1 MRKNYETSKLYYGFP
16 VILLGY
22 KDANFKYNFTTNSS
36 SYTLGDMMV
45 IGLHCRSNAA
55 KQIMNFKEFT
65 VNIPSENLMDEIEIG
80 GFFHKVDKIQ
90 LSKLDYEIGEFI
102 DAPIFTACPV
112 SMECKVENVV
122 MYGETANIIASIKKR
137 VVNPILIEDGKL
149 NSDKKEEMSE
159 EEKKK
164 QLPKWIKREDLGDF
178 LTVINKKFVNDY
190 LMDGDIAY
198 TGDGIMM
205 NSEEMN
211 GKLRSELKEQ

>member
-90 LSKLDYEIGEFI
+90 LSKMDYEIGEFI

-137 VVNPILIEDGKL
+137 VVNPTLIEDGKL
-149 NSDKKEEMSE
+149 NSDKLNSVLFFGDDN
-159 EEKKK
+159 EKIYRYLRNLSDKAGK
-164 QLPKWIKREDLGDF
+164 FYK
-178 LTVINKKFVNDY
+178 NKF
-190 LMDGDIAY
+190 
-198 TGDGIMM
+198 
-205 NSEEMN
+205 E
-211 GKLRSELKEQ
+211 

>member
-1 MRKNYETSKLYYGFP
+1 
-16 VILLGY
+16 
-22 KDANFKYNFTTNSS
+22 
-36 SYTLGDMMV
+36 MV

-149 NSDKKEEMSE
+149 NSDKLNSVLFFGDDN
-159 EEKKK
+159 EKIYRYFRNLSDKAGK
-164 QLPKWIKREDLGDF
+164 VYK
-178 LTVINKKFVNDY
+178 NKF
-190 LMDGDIAY
+190 
-198 TGDGIMM
+198 
-205 NSEEMN
+205 E
-211 GKLRSELKEQ
+211 

>member
-149 NSDKKEEMSE
+149 NSDKLNSVLFFGDDN
-159 EEKKK
+159 EKIYRYLRNLSDKAGK
-164 QLPKWIKREDLGDF
+164 FYKRQFE
-178 LTVINKKFVNDY
+178 
-190 LMDGDIAY
+190 
-198 TGDGIMM
+198 
-205 NSEEMN
+205 
-211 GKLRSELKEQ
+211 

>member
-65 VNIPSENLMDEIEIG
+65 V
-80 GFFHKVDKIQ
+80 
-90 LSKLDYEIGEFI
+90 
-102 DAPIFTACPV
+102 T
-112 SMECKVENVV
+112 MECKVENVV

-149 NSDKKEEMSE
+149 NSDKLNSVLFFGDDN
-159 EEKKK
+159 EKIYRYLRNLSDKAGK
-164 QLPKWIKREDLGDF
+164 FYK
-178 LTVINKKFVNDY
+178 NKF
-190 LMDGDIAY
+190 
-198 TGDGIMM
+198 
-205 NSEEMN
+205 E
-211 GKLRSELKEQ
+211 